1 MVNPIPDLVPDELFT
16 QLEKFNFL
24 NERAI
29 RDYEIRKRF
38 ADLKKRMSAHEAI
51 SEIRDSYPYLSYDT
65 VRKIA
70 YTLSDFE
77 KRVSEFAF

>member
-1 MVNPIPDLVPDELFT
+1 MVNPIPDLVPDELFN

-38 ADLKKRMSAHEAI
+38 SDLKKQLSTHEAI
-51 SEIRDSYPYLSYDT
+51 NEIRDSYPYLSYDT

-70 YTLSDFE
+70 YTISDFE
-77 KRVSEFAF
+77 KRFSKFAF